1 MVDPRGALT
10 AVALRRPLLA
20 GAVLA
25 LLLMGAG
32 LALATPGVSWRA
44 GAAPGDGGAFSVEP
58 VTPRGE
64 PAPAPRPVADF
75 ALTDQD
81 GRRVRFADHAGK
93 VRLVNFVSTECRVVC
108 VQVTRELRGLQQAL
122 GPRMGREVAFLSIA
136 VDARRDSRAALRTLA
151 RRHEADFAGWAFL
164 SGSAEEL
171 ATARQ
176 AFGALALEM
185 PPGAEPGRHEIAHT
199 TITYLVDRRGLVRK
213 KIPPGLLTLGGLHDV
228 EVVLGAPVEASR
240 DASR

>member
-1 MVDPRGALT
+1 MADLTRALT
-10 AVALRRPLLA
+10 TLTLRRPLLA

-44 GAAPGDGGAFSVEP
+44 GMGPGEGGAFSVEP
-58 VTPRGE
+58 VTTRAE
-64 PAPAPRPVADF
+64 TAPAARPVADF

-93 VRLVNFVSTECRVVC
+93 VLLVNFVSTDCRVVC

-136 VDARRDSRAALRTLA
+136 VDARRDSRAALRAFA
-151 RRHEADFAGWAFL
+151 RRHEADFTGWAFL

-171 ATARQ
+171 ETARQ
-176 AFGALALEM
+176 AFGALALQM
-185 PPGAEPGRHEIAHT
+185 PPGAGHGGHEIAHT
-199 TITYLVDRRGLVRK
+199 TTTYLVDSRGQVRK
-213 KIPPGLLTLGGLHDV
+213 KIAPGLLTLGGLHDV
-228 EVVLGAPVEASR
+228 EVVLGARLEASR
-240 DASR
+240 HGS